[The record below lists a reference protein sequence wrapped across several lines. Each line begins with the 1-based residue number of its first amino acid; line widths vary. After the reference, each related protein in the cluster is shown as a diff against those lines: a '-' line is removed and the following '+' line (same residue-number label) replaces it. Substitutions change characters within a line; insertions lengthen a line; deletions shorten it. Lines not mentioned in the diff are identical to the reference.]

1 MSWISENQTENL
13 KLSFRIKKRLL
24 KTRSKLQLIEVYD
37 TYEYGKLLLLDR
49 KVMLTERDEF
59 IYHEMIVHPTMG
71 MTNAR
76 NILVIGGG
84 DGGTV
89 RELLKYAVNSITI
102 VEIDEKVIEI
112 AKKFFPE
119 MTKTLNDKRV
129 NIIIDDGAKY
139 VSTSEKKYDLI
150 ISDSTDPIGPG
161 KVLFEENYVEAISRI
176 SNVFVSQSESP
187 LFHRDLIKKYHS
199 IIKKYFKN
207 LLFYFV
213 PIPTYPSGI
222 WSFTVGLNI
231 DIKKPDN
238 KSQKFYSP
246 PLFEGLTHTPE
257 AFKIK

>member
-24 KTRSKLQLIEVYD
+24 KTRSKFQLIEVYD

-49 KVMLTERDEF
+49 KVMFTEKDEF

-71 MTNAR
+71 MIKAR

-89 RELLKYAVNSITI
+89 RELLKYPVNNITL
-102 VEIDEKVIEI
+102 VEIDEKVIET
-112 AKKFFPE
+112 AKKFFPR
-119 MTKTLNDKRV
+119 MADTLNDKRV
-129 NIIIDDGAKY
+129 NIIIDDGSKY
-139 VSTSEKKYDLI
+139 VLNSEEEYDLI

-161 KVLFEENYVEAISRI
+161 KVLFGENYVKAISRI
-176 SNVFVSQSESP
+176 SNVLVSQSESP
-187 LFHRDLIKKYHS
+187 IFHREFIKKFHS

-222 WSFTVGLNI
+222 WSFTVGLNVN
-231 DIKKPDN
+231 IKKPNN

-246 PLFEGLTHTPE
+246 SLFEGLTHIPE